1 MAIALDE
8 PAVREARVAFWQK
21 RYELASAMIER
32 GIARGELPEATDPR
46 LALEALI
53 GPLHF
58 RAPLTHEP
66 LDDQLP
72 QQLANLVVAGLSG
85 QSQAR

>member
-1 MAIALDE
+1 M
-8 PAVREARVAFWQK
+8 AFWQK